1 LRKHSFFFKLFHQY
15 EVLSMNKKWLLGIL
29 AAGSLIGAGFVACGS
44 GSIEAPGDLDEMY
57 VDTFVENINGEV
69 DKAIEACESDP
80 MCASGLPSV
89 APSSSSKKEETP
101 ESSSA
106 TTEAPASSAATV
118 NPGPTPIV
126 SSSSAVDIPP
136 GAVVQSSSSVDIP
149 PGAVSP
155 IPSSSSVVVTP
166 TPTPSSS
173 SVAPS
178 SSSVAPSSS
187 SVAVTP
193 SSSSVAPSSSSVAA
207 GGESGAKEISG
218 TAVSFT
224 NGECGIASMAGNVR
238 FTHGWQ
244 NESCTV
250 TITINGIAQP
260 AYDIS
265 NCNASPGT
273 PFSVAAGDEVC
284 LTITGATD
292 GKFNITTW

>member
-1 LRKHSFFFKLFHQY
+1 MRKIVYFFRFLPIRGIVTK
-15 EVLSMNKKWLLGIL
+15 KKWLLGIL
-29 AAGSLIGAGFVACGS
+29 TAGTLIGAGLVACGS
-44 GSIEAPGDLDEMY
+44 GSVEAPGDLDEMY

-69 DKAIEACESDP
+69 DKAIDACENDP
-80 MCASGLPSV
+80 MCASSLPSV
-89 APSSSSKKEETP
+89 NGGSSNDDKEDEKP
-101 ESSSA
+101 ESSSSV
-106 TTEAPASSAATV
+106 E
-118 NPGPTPIV
+118 TPV
-126 SSSSAVDIPP
+126 ESSSAEAPLPTPLSSSVVDVPP
-136 GAVVQSSSSVDIP
+136 GAVPQSSSSVDIP

-155 IPSSSSVVVTP
+155 VV
-166 TPTPSSS
+166 
-173 SVAPS
+173 
-178 SSSVAPSSS
+178 
-187 SVAVTP
+187 
-193 SSSSVAPSSSSVAA
+193 SSSSVAA

-250 TITINGIAQP
+250 TITINGTAQS

-292 GKFNITTW
+292 GNFVITTW

>member
-1 LRKHSFFFKLFHQY
+1 
-15 EVLSMNKKWLLGIL
+15 MNKKWLLGIL

-155 IPSSSSVVVTP
+155 IPSSSSAAVTP
-166 TPTPSSS
+166 TPT
-173 SVAPS
+173 
-178 SSSVAPSSS
+178 PSSS

-193 SSSSVAPSSSSVAA
+193 SSSSVAVKPSSSSVAVTSSSSA
-207 GGESGAKEISG
+207 AAPVVDPSGATEIVLNYDGALTELPAGKYALTSTNQWSG
-218 TAVSFT
+218 SLAC
-224 NGECGIASMAGNVR
+224 EAS
-238 FTHGWQ
+238 TPT
-244 NESCTV
+244 TV
-250 TITINGIAQP
+250 TVDGVEATIGTSLNNVGNAKPTAQNTVILIVP
-260 AYDIS
+260 
-265 NCNASPGT
+265 
-273 PFSVAAGDEVC
+273 E
-284 LTITGATD
+284 GATISC
-292 GKFNITTW
+292 KTRW

>member
-1 LRKHSFFFKLFHQY
+1 MK
-15 EVLSMNKKWLLGIL
+15 KKWLLGIL
-29 AAGSLIGAGFVACGS
+29 TAGTLIGAGLVACGS
-44 GSIEAPGDLDEMY
+44 GSVEAPGDLDEMY

-69 DKAIEACESDP
+69 DKAIDACENDP
-80 MCASGLPSV
+80 MCASSLPSV
-89 APSSSSKKEETP
+89 NGGSSNDDKEDEKEDEKP
-101 ESSSA
+101 ESSSSV
-106 TTEAPASSAATV
+106 E
-118 NPGPTPIV
+118 TPV
-126 SSSSAVDIPP
+126 ESSSAEAPLP
-136 GAVVQSSSSVDIP
+136 TPLSSSVVDVP

-155 IPSSSSVVVTP
+155 VLSSSSVAVSPTPTPSSSSVAVTP

-173 SVAPS
+173 SVAVTPTPT
-178 SSSVAPSSS
+178 PSSS

-224 NGECGIASMAGNVR
+224 SGECGTASMAGNVR

-244 NESCTV
+244 VESCTV
-250 TITINGIAQP
+250 TITINGTAQP

-273 PFSVAAGDEVC
+273 PFRVAAGDEVC

-292 GKFNITTW
+292 GNFVITTW